1 MFNTSLDAY
10 GSSNKPVAVQSFMD
24 GQSALVKPAGLQ
36 PFTPAGLK
44 PIDKIEK
51 TQSVENKQPA
61 EVSKAALDAAVKKI
75 NEFVLPSVQA
85 VEFSVDQ
92 ESDRMVVKVVDTET
106 KATLRQIP
114 NEDALAISKTLDKL
128 QGLIIRQTA

>member
-10 GSSNKPVAVQSFMD
+10 GSGNRPVAVQNFAENQNAVVS
-24 GQSALVKPAGLQ
+24 PAGAPPL
-36 PFTPAGLK
+36 TPSGLK
-44 PIDKIEK
+44 PVGKAEG
-51 TQSVENKQPA
+51 QQPLENKQPA
-61 EVSKAALDAAVKKI
+61 EVNRAELDAAVKKL
-75 NEFVLPSVQA
+75 NELVSPSLQA

-114 NEDALAISKTLDKL
+114 NAEVLAISKTLDRL
-128 QGLIIRQTA
+128 QGLVIRQTA

>member
-10 GSSNKPVAVQSFMD
+10 GSSNRPAAVQNIAG
-24 GQSALVKPAGLQ
+24 GQTALTSPAVSPPL
-36 PFTPAGLK
+36 TPSGLK
-44 PIDKIEK
+44 PVDKIEG
-51 TQSVENKQPA
+51 QQPLGNKQPA
-61 EVSKAALDAAVKKI
+61 EVGRAELDAAVKKL
-75 NEFVLPSVQA
+75 NELVSPSLQA

-114 NEDALAISKTLDKL
+114 NAEVLAISKTLDRL
-128 QGLIIRQTA
+128 QGLVIRQTA